1 MMGLFKSIMVLP
13 FLALLT
19 APASAQGPTRAA
31 APDDAAISD
40 AYIYV
45 LGRVLVIRQE
55 HMDRGAAGFAYN
67 AMKYN
72 PIGEADWVNPNLDTA
87 YIERWFA
94 VDPDTP
100 VIYEVPETKGRYYTA
115 QILDE

>member
-40 AYIYV
+40 AYIY
-45 LGRVLVIRQE
+45 LL
-55 HMDRGAAGFAYN
+55 AGCWSSVRN
-67 AMKYN
+67 TW
-72 PIGEADWVNPNLDTA
+72 I
-87 YIERWFA
+87 A
-94 VDPDTP
+94 VRLALPT
-100 VIYEVPETKGRYYTA
+100 TR
-115 QILDE
+115 

>member
-1 MMGLFKSIMVLP
+1 M
-13 FLALLT
+13 
-19 APASAQGPTRAA
+19 
-31 APDDAAISD
+31 
-40 AYIYV
+40 
-45 LGRVLVIRQE
+45 LVIRQE

-87 YIERWFA
+87 YIEGWFA

-100 VIYEVPETKGRYYTA
+100 VIFEVPETKGRYYTA